1 MGAVL
6 TTGSMGADSACR
18 RGITSRIGVGMRL
31 TVRSTAFLGVGLDG
45 VGAFSTSFFGSTFGF
60 SGCFLGSGLGFSTG
74 LGLSTGSGFAC
85 TLVILG
91 GVGLTGVIG
100 LIGSKGGGA
109 GLGGAVSTTGSGMG
123 LNWLR
128 LNLIALGV
136 GGGLGKDVTN
146 NGTSASATP
155 TCSKADRLKPVK

>member
-1 MGAVL
+1 M
-6 TTGSMGADSACR
+6 
-18 RGITSRIGVGMRL
+18 
-31 TVRSTAFLGVGLDG
+31 
-45 VGAFSTSFFGSTFGF
+45 
-60 SGCFLGSGLGFSTG
+60 
-74 LGLSTGSGFAC
+74 GLSTGSGFAC

-146 NGTSASATP
+146 NGTSVSVTP